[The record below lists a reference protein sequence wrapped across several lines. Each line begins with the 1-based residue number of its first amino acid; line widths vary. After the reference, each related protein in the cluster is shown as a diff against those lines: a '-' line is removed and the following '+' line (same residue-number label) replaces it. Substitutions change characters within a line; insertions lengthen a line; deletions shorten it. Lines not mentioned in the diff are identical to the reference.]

1 MKSPSLKLSQ
11 LKIIEYQNKY
21 YLHMN
26 KIYNHTE
33 NLFEKLVSLATTI
46 LGNSISFLIALCLV
60 LFWWINS
67 LFINND
73 THLIIGDI
81 IFGVTFL
88 SLFIIQKSFNR
99 FSASLHLK
107 INELVS
113 SHEPASNAVMN
124 AEIKTERE
132 ITELSKEYSE
142 LAEQIKDLNEEI
154 KEEFNRE
161 LDKTL
166 NEDENQI
173 KE

>member
-1 MKSPSLKLSQ
+1 
-11 LKIIEYQNKY
+11 
-21 YLHMN
+21 MN

-33 NLFEKLVSLATTI
+33 NLFEKLVSVATTI

-67 LFINND
+67 LFIKND
-73 THLIIGDI
+73 AHLIIGDI

-113 SHEPASNAVMN
+113 SHEPASNAVLN
-124 AEIKTERE
+124 AEIKTEKE

-142 LAEQIKDLNEEI
+142 LAEQIKDLNEEL
-154 KEEFNRE
+154 KEEFSKKEDKILDRE
-161 LDKTL
+161 EK
-166 NEDENQI
+166 
-173 KE
+173 